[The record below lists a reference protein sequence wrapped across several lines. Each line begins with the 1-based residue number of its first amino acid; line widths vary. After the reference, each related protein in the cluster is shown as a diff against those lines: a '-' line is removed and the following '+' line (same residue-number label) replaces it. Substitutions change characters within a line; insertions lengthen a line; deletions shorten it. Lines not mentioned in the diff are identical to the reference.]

1 MVYGKRIAYITEKIP
16 GSLSNGKWQSKVATS
31 GNKAKN
37 YKRFSLEKCP
47 KSGVERNTRGSNL
60 LYLIVV
66 CVCVCIY

>member
-1 MVYGKRIAYITEKIP
+1 MVYGKRIAYITEKSAGSAIP

-60 LYLIVV
+60 L
-66 CVCVCIY
+66 CCI